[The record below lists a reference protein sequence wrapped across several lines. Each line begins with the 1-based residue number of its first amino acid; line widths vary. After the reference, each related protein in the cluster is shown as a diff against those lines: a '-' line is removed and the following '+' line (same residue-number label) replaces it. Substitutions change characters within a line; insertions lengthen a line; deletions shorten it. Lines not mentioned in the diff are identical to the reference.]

1 MTITI
6 NDKTPNTSRLE
17 FVSYD
22 DVFGKVLLTKGW
34 RA

>member
-1 MTITI
+1 MNITI
-6 NDKTPNTSRLE
+6 KDLTPKTSKLE
-17 FVSYD
+17 FINFE